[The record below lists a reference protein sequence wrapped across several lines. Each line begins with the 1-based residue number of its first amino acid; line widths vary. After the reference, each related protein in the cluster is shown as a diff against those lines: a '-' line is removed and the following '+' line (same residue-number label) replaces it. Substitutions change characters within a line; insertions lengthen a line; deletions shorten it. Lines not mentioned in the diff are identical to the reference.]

1 MQAIKTFKQHRHFV
15 LVHQTKY
22 IIVTGGVL
30 SGLGK
35 GTATAA
41 LGRLLKNGG
50 KILPI
55 KCDGYLNVDPGTM
68 NPIEHGEV
76 FVLNDGGEVDMDFG
90 HYERFLGVQC
100 KSSWNLTSGKI
111 FNRVI
116 SKERQG
122 QYLGKTI
129 QIFPHVINEI
139 KEWIS
144 TLVKQEQPNIVLI
157 EIGGTVGDIEN
168 SWFVEAARQLKKD
181 VGQENIAYVHLTYVP
196 FLHSVGEPKTKTA
209 QRDVALLREK
219 GITPD
224 IIICRSKD
232 ALPDKLKEKLAMFCD
247 IEPSHIISGK
257 DIDSIY
263 EIPLVFLKEG
273 MMDILN
279 QKLGLQHKPD
289 IRDWET
295 LVQRITNPKNNITI
309 AICGKYTALKDSYAS
324 INEALVHAG
333 AHNDTKVNLRW
344 IETTDIEEGK
354 ITPAK
359 ALEGAQGVLVPGGF
373 GGRGVDGKMQVIRE
387 AREQGI
393 PFLGICYGLQLA
405 VVEFARNACKL
416 EGAHTTEINPE
427 TPHPVIDIL
436 PEQKTITAMGGTMRL
451 GAQKAMLEKGS
462 QVAQLYMLTEAV
474 ERHRHRYE
482 VNPEYH
488 DRLRVNGM
496 RLSGLSED
504 GRLVEFIEIPSHPF
518 FVATQAH
525 NELTSRLEQPNPLFY
540 GFVKAAV
547 AQLRKQ
553 S

>member
-1 MQAIKTFKQHRHFV
+1 
-15 LVHQTKY
+15 VHQTKFVV
-22 IIVTGGVL
+22 VTGGVL

-35 GTATAA
+35 GTATAS
-41 LGRLLKNGG
+41 LGRLLKNGT

-68 NPIEHGEV
+68 NPVEHGEV

-90 HYERFLGVQC
+90 HYERFIGVQC
-100 KSSWNLTSGKI
+100 KSDWNLTSGKI

-116 SKERQG
+116 AKERKG

-144 TLVKQEQPNIVLI
+144 SLVEQEKPDLVMM

-168 SWFVEAARQLKKD
+168 SWFVEVARQLKKD
-181 VGQENIAYVHLTYVP
+181 VGPNNVAYIHLTYVP

-232 ALPDKLKEKLAMFCD
+232 VLPENVKEKLAVFCD
-247 IEPSHIISGK
+247 IEPSHIISGR
-257 DIDSIY
+257 DIESIY
-263 EIPLVFLKEG
+263 EIPLMFLKEG
-273 MMDILN
+273 MLDILN
-279 QKLGLQHKPD
+279 DKLQLRHAPDVGEWSQLVERIKRPQH
-289 IRDWET
+289 EVT
-295 LVQRITNPKNNITI
+295 V

-324 INEALVHAG
+324 IIEAFVHAG
-333 AHNDTKVNLRW
+333 AHNDAKVNVRW
-344 IETTDIEEGK
+344 VETTDIESGRLTTEE
-354 ITPAK
+354 
-359 ALEGAQGVLVPGGF
+359 ALQGVHGVLVPGGF
-373 GGRGVDGKMQVIRE
+373 GARGVEGKISMIQA
-387 AREQGI
+387 AREKGI
-393 PFLGICYGLQLA
+393 PYLGICYGLQLA
-405 VVEFARNACKL
+405 VIEFARNVCRLA
-416 EGAHTTEINPE
+416 GANTTENRPD
-427 TPHPVIDIL
+427 TPHPVIDIM
-436 PEQKTITAMGGTMRL
+436 PEQKSITNMGGTMRL
-451 GAQKAMLEKGS
+451 GAYKAVLEKNS
-462 QVAQLYMLTEAV
+462 LVAQLYSAPEAW
-474 ERHRHRYE
+474 ERHRHRFE

-504 GRLVEFIEIPSHPF
+504 GRLAEFIELQGHPY

-525 NELTSRLEQPNPLFY
+525 NELTSRLEKPNPLFF
-540 GFVKAAV
+540 GFIRAAL
-547 AQLRKQ
+547 AQSKKV
-553 S
+553 